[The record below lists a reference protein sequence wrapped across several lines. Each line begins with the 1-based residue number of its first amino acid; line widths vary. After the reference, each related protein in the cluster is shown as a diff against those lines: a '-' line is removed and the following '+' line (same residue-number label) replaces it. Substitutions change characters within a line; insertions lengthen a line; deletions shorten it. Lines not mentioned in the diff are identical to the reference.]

1 MACKVIQHPDVRR
14 ELEHTLDYLEFV
26 LFEPTSAKEL
36 ARSYL
41 VFIKN
46 VARFPEMYPLARD
59 EILSKRGIRA
69 ASLQNYVVLYVYDDT
84 YVQVLH
90 LFHQSQ
96 DYARLV

>member
-1 MACKVIQHPDVRR
+1 MACKVIQHSDVRG
-14 ELEHTLDYLEFV
+14 ELELALDCLEFV

-36 ARSYL
+36 AQSYL

-59 EILSKRGIRA
+59 ESLSKRGIRA
-69 ASLQNYVVLYVYDDT
+69 ASLQNYVVLYVYDET
-84 YVQVLH
+84 CVQILH